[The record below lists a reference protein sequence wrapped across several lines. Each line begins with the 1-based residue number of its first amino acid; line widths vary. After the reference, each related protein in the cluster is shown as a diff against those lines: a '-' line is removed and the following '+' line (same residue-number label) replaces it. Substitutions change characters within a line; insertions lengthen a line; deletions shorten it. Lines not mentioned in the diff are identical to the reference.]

1 MCKIII
7 IISYNLACRK
17 TRSIV
22 HKIYKMSVLRTVITF
37 STKNHEVKWNY
48 VNYCS
53 IHIPTFHIF
62 NQVISISP
70 CASLNSSQYSNRLNE
85 SFFHCKCRHYY
96 VPKGVSTSVRAMQA
110 RQFHKSYSEF
120 KYGNHHKSLFHAA
133 DLLGNVDNPEVVDEL
148 FKGLVE
154 QNRASLARSI
164 TLVESRHPGK
174 YKQAQLLLAK
184 VLEYMV
190 QHDQHLL
197 KGPRSFRVGMLS
209 MQYVFFASFYL
220 RLVSCQTCS
229 F

>member
-1 MCKIII
+1 
-7 IISYNLACRK
+7 
-17 TRSIV
+17 
-22 HKIYKMSVLRTVITF
+22 MSVLRTVIRF
-37 STKNHEVKWNY
+37 SKKNHEVKWSY

-70 CASLNSSQYSNRLNE
+70 CASLNSSQCSNRLNE
-85 SFFHCKCRHYY
+85 SFFHCKCRQYY

-110 RQFHKSYSEF
+110 RQFYKSYSEF
-120 KYGNHHKSLFHAA
+120 KYGGHHKSLFHAA

-148 FKGLVE
+148 FKGLIE